1 MITYMKGPSDP
12 PYTTSVD
19 LSRIIPGCSHEDWDA
34 NREKLLERVA
44 IHLREHH
51 DLDHKRDPIAEALKT
66 TGIMPIRPI

>member
-1 MITYMKGPSDP
+1 MFEFVCD
-12 PYTTSVD
+12 
-19 LSRIIPGCSHEDWDA
+19 RIIPGCSHEDRDA